1 MASGNSSGL
10 GSSIF
15 RGALHGNSNNSG
27 SGGSGSG
34 GSGSG
39 GGGNN
44 NSGNTSG
51 GSGGNTHHHS
61 IHHHHHHHHHHHTTT
76 HLQQGT
82 VSGNHPHLHQQQP
95 QPPQQQPP
103 PPQPQPSTQPSVGPV
118 WFTPTDVGCGQG
130 SATSP
135 DHMST
140 LMAKLWFDQNVESSL
155 SALKREEHDKRLRDL
170 RKELDYITDTDW
182 KYSPVEKYIGK
193 Y

>member
-27 SGGSGSG
+27 SSGGGSGSN
-34 GSGSG
+34 SG
-39 GGGNN
+39 GGGGGGGSSS
-44 NSGNTSG
+44 SGSG
-51 GSGGNTHHHS
+51 SSGGNTQHHHS

-82 VSGNHPHLHQQQP
+82 VSGNHPHLHHN
-95 QPPQQQPP
+95 QQPP
-103 PPQPQPSTQPSVGPV
+103 PPQPQPQPQPSTQPSVGPV

-155 SALKREEHDKRLRDL
+155 SALKREEHEKRLRDL